1 MKSPL
6 ILASG
11 VFLILGG
18 AIWVLQGL
26 NVAFAPE
33 SFMTDN
39 RWWVVWGALAIVIG
53 IVLVFRSRATGGP
66 D

>member
-18 AIWVLQGL
+18 AVWVLQGL

>member
-6 ILASG
+6 TLASG

-18 AIWVLQGL
+18 AVWVLQGL

-53 IVLVFRSRATGGP
+53 IVLVFRSRATGGR

>member
-1 MKSPL
+1 MKSSL
-6 ILASG
+6 TLASG

-18 AIWVLQGL
+18 AVWVLQGL

>member
-6 ILASG
+6 SLATG

-39 RWWVVWGALAIVIG
+39 RWWVVWGALAIAIG
-53 IVLVFRSRATGGP
+53 IVLVLRSQKT
-66 D
+66 

>member
-6 ILASG
+6 TLAAG

-18 AIWVLQGL
+18 AIWMLQGL

-39 RWWVVWGALAIVIG
+39 RWWVVWGALATLVG
-53 IVLVFRSRATGGP
+53 ILLVFRSRTR
-66 D
+66 

>member
-6 ILASG
+6 TLAAG
-11 VFLILGG
+11 IFLILGG

-39 RWWVVWGALAIVIG
+39 RWWVVWGALAM
-53 IVLVFRSRATGGP
+53 VLWILLILRSRTR
-66 D
+66 

>member
-1 MKSPL
+1 MKSP
-6 ILASG
+6 IMLATG
-11 VFLILGG
+11 IFLMVGG

-39 RWWVVWGALAIVIG
+39 RWWVVWGALSIVIG
-53 IVLVFRSRATGGP
+53 IALVVRSRKR
-66 D
+66 

>member
-6 ILASG
+6 TLAAG
-11 VFLILGG
+11 IFLILGG

-39 RWWVVWGALAIVIG
+39 RWWVVWGALAMVLG
-53 IVLVFRSRATGGP
+53 ILLILRSRTR
-66 D
+66 

>member
-6 ILASG
+6 TLATG
-11 VFLILGG
+11 VLLILGG
-18 AIWVLQGL
+18 AVWVLQGL

-39 RWWVVWGALAIVIG
+39 RWWVVWGSLAIVIG
-53 IVLVFRSRATGGP
+53 IVLVLHSRATGGS

>member
-6 ILASG
+6 TLAAG

-39 RWWVVWGALAIVIG
+39 RWWVAWGALAIVIG
-53 IVLVFRSRATGGP
+53 VALVLRSRKG
-66 D
+66 

>member
-1 MKSPL
+1 MKSP
-6 ILASG
+6 IMLATG
-11 VFLILGG
+11 IFLVVGG

-39 RWWVVWGALAIVIG
+39 RWWVVWGALSIVIG
-53 IVLVFRSRATGGP
+53 IALVVRSRKR
-66 D
+66 

>member
-6 ILASG
+6 TLATGIL
-11 VFLILGG
+11 LILGG
-18 AIWVLQGL
+18 AVWVLQGL
-26 NVAFAPE
+26 NVAFAAE

-39 RWWVVWGALAIVIG
+39 RWWVVWGTLAIVLG
-53 IVLVFRSRATGGP
+53 IALLFRSRANGGN

>member
-6 ILASG
+6 TLASG

-18 AIWVLQGL
+18 AVWVLQGL

-39 RWWVVWGALAIVIG
+39 RWWVVWGALAIVG